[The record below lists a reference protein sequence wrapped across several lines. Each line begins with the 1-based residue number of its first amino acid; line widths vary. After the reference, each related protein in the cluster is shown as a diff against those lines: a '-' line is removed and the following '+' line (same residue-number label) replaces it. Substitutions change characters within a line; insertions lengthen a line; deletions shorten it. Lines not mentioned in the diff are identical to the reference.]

1 MSKVIEVLS
10 PVGIRRT
17 ERRPLAARPQS
28 LAGRVIG
35 LMDNNKPGA
44 RQLLEGIKDE
54 LAHRGVQTFFYRR
67 KAHPSGPSPYVEE
80 VAARSD
86 AVVGALGD

>member
-1 MSKVIEVLS
+1 MSRVIEVLS
-10 PVGIRRT
+10 PVGIRRA
-17 ERRPLAARPQS
+17 ERRPLAPRPQS
-28 LAGRVIG
+28 LTGRVVG

-44 RQLLEGIKDE
+44 RQLLDGIKE
-54 LAHRGVQTFFYRR
+54 ALAHRGIQSFFYRR

-80 VAARSD
+80 VAAHSE